1 MADCLVQAY
10 SNPAIII
17 SKILGGGRIMNEKT
31 VSQKGQKEIRLN
43 FWEKGKKR
51 RGMK

>member
-17 SKILGGGRIMNEKT
+17 SKILGGGRIINEKT
-31 VSQKGQKEIRLN
+31 VSQKGQKEINQIRLVYITAVRAN
-43 FWEKGKKR
+43 G
-51 RGMK
+51 